1 VRVGRASY
9 VGYPWRVHPFEIEN
23 SVLLI
28 VSFALL
34 ILKVFALVD
43 ALTRRAEVF
52 PAADRQTKSM
62 WLILLTVALVAH
74 LVFWNPIGI
83 LNLAGTVVALVY
95 VLDVRPTVRSLT
107 RR

>member
-1 VRVGRASY
+1 
-9 VGYPWRVHPFEIEN
+9 VHPFEIEN
-23 SVLLI
+23 SILLQ

-34 ILKVFALVD
+34 FVKGFALVD
-43 ALTRRAEVF
+43 AVTRRPAVF

-62 WLILLTVALVAH
+62 WLILLSVALVAH

-95 VLDVRPTVRSLT
+95 LLDVRPAVRALT

>member
-1 VRVGRASY
+1 
-9 VGYPWRVHPFEIEN
+9 VHPFEIEN
-23 SVLLI
+23 SILLL

-34 ILKVFALVD
+34 FVKGFALVD
-43 ALTRRAEVF
+43 AGTRRPAVF
-52 PAADRQTKSM
+52 PAADKQTKSM
-62 WLILLTVALVAH
+62 WLILLSVALVAH

-95 VLDVRPTVRSLT
+95 LLDVRPAVRALT

>member
-1 VRVGRASY
+1 
-9 VGYPWRVHPFEIEN
+9 VHPFEIEN
-23 SVLLI
+23 SILLL

-34 ILKVFALVD
+34 FVKGFAFVD
-43 ALTRRAEVF
+43 AVTRRPEVF
-52 PAADRQTKSM
+52 PAADKQTKAM
-62 WLILLTVALVAH
+62 WLILLSVALVAH

-95 VLDVRPTVRSLT
+95 LLDVRPAVRALT

>member
-1 VRVGRASY
+1 
-9 VGYPWRVHPFEIEN
+9 VHPFELEN
-23 SVLLI
+23 SILLM

-34 ILKVFALVD
+34 IVKGFALVD
-43 ALTRRAEVF
+43 VLTRRTEVF
-52 PAADRQTKSM
+52 PAADKQTKSM
-62 WLILLTVALVAH
+62 WLILLLVAMVAH

-95 VLDVRPTVRSLT
+95 VLDVRPAVRSLT

>member
-1 VRVGRASY
+1 
-9 VGYPWRVHPFEIEN
+9 VHPFEIEN
-23 SVLLI
+23 SILLM

-34 ILKVFALVD
+34 IVKGFALVD
-43 ALTRRAEVF
+43 VLTRRTEVF
-52 PAADRQTKSM
+52 PAADKQTKSM
-62 WLILLTVALVAH
+62 WLILLLVAMVAH

-95 VLDVRPTVRSLT
+95 VLDVRPAVRSLT

>member
-1 VRVGRASY
+1 M
-9 VGYPWRVHPFEIEN
+9 HPFELEN
-23 SVLLI
+23 SILLM

-34 ILKVFALVD
+34 IVKGFALVD
-43 ALTRRAEVF
+43 VLTRRTEVF
-52 PAADRQTKSM
+52 PAADKQTKSM
-62 WLILLTVALVAH
+62 WLILLLVAMVAH

-95 VLDVRPTVRSLT
+95 VLDVRPAVRSLT

>member
-1 VRVGRASY
+1 M
-9 VGYPWRVHPFEIEN
+9 HPFELEN
-23 SVLLI
+23 SILLM

-34 ILKVFALVD
+34 IVKGFALVD
-43 ALTRRAEVF
+43 VLTRRTEVF
-52 PAADRQTKSM
+52 PAADKQTKSM
-62 WLILLTVALVAH
+62 WLILLLVAMVAH

-95 VLDVRPTVRSLT
+95 VLDVRPVVRSLP

>member
-1 VRVGRASY
+1 M
-9 VGYPWRVHPFEIEN
+9 HPFEIEN
-23 SVLLI
+23 SILLM

-34 ILKVFALVD
+34 IVKGFALVD
-43 ALTRRAEVF
+43 VLTRRTEVF
-52 PAADRQTKSM
+52 PAADKQTKSM
-62 WLILLTVALVAH
+62 WLILLLVAMVAH

-95 VLDVRPTVRSLT
+95 VLDVRPAVRSLT

>member
-1 VRVGRASY
+1 M
-9 VGYPWRVHPFEIEN
+9 HPFEIEN
-23 SVLLI
+23 SILLL

-34 ILKVFALVD
+34 CVKSFALVD
-43 ALTRRAEVF
+43 VVTRRPEVF
-52 PAADRQTKSM
+52 PAADRQTKAL
-62 WLILLTVALVAH
+62 WLILLSVALVAH

-95 VLDVRPTVRSLT
+95 LLDVRPAVRALT

>member
-1 VRVGRASY
+1 
-9 VGYPWRVHPFEIEN
+9 VHPFEIEN
-23 SVLLI
+23 SILLL

-34 ILKVFALVD
+34 CVKGFALVD
-43 ALTRRAEVF
+43 VVNRRPEVF
-52 PAADRQTKSM
+52 PAADRQTKAL
-62 WLILLTVALVAH
+62 WLILLSVALVAH

-95 VLDVRPTVRSLT
+95 LLDVRPAVRALT